1 MTLLQYNTHPSL
13 CVCSLLTGAWTM
25 GNMDVVHQTLPSPC
39 LKVQSATSQNILVLC
54 FGVKNHLKG
63 ELSVPSG
70 LCLQAWPGP
79 STSWLTCCSRQRRG
93 SRRLRCEIFLG
104 SDFPGSDLSLRSLLL
119 CHFCWTLTCFFPF
132 FYYYVT
138 KFHKSQRWEV
148 FCFFGFIF
156 ALWPQKW
163 QKSHF
168 HTVKN
173 QMHDGRSLCCVKLL
187 RLIKKSVFYSRYFV
201 VSILPEMRIHTESPA
216 GGNRGQFPQPI
227 KFNKCI

>member
-1 MTLLQYNTHPSL
+1 
-13 CVCSLLTGAWTM
+13 M

-132 FYYYVT
+132 FIITSLNFT
-138 KFHKSQRWEV
+138 KLKGER
-148 FCFFGFIF
+148 FFVSLVLSLLF
-156 ALWPQKW
+156 ALRNDRKVIFILS
-163 QKSHF
+163 KIKCMMEE
-168 HTVKN
+168 V
-173 QMHDGRSLCCVKLL
+173 CVALNC
-187 RLIKKSVFYSRYFV
+187 SD
-201 VSILPEMRIHTESPA
+201 
-216 GGNRGQFPQPI
+216 
-227 KFNKCI
+227 